1 MLFLVQC
8 NNPLT
13 KEPKLD
19 AARRIVPEWVDY
31 DSEIMALWE
40 IKSLIPHLRNNL
52 NTPTI
57 LNFNM
62 YIV

>member
-1 MLFLVQC
+1 LFLVQC

-31 DSEIMALWE
+31 DSEIMALWDAQHSRKDKITDSTSSQQSQHSDHTE
-40 IKSLIPHLRNNL
+40 L
-52 NTPTI
+52 
-57 LNFNM
+57 
-62 YIV
+62 